1 MQADMIALRALLAAP
16 VEALGYELLLLEQTH
31 NDKDAVLRVYI
42 DAPGGILLEDCE
54 QVSRQISL
62 VLDLE
67 DPIRGAYALE
77 VSSPGADRP
86 LVEADHFKAVLKQD
100 VRIVTH
106 DYILGRRRF
115 KGRLLEANEEQVV
128 IEVDAEEYDIP
139 LTSIDSARLVPD
151 FGD

>member
-1 MQADMIALRALLAAP
+1 MQADMTNLHSLLEP
-16 VEALGYELLLLEQTH
+16 SIEALGYELLLLEQTH
-31 NDKDAVLRVYI
+31 NEKEAVLRVYI

-77 VSSPGADRP
+77 VSSPGTDRP
-86 LVEADHFKAVLKQD
+86 LVKAEHFIAVQGQD
-100 VRIVTH
+100 IRVVTG

-115 KGRLLEANEEQVV
+115 KGRLLEADENLVV
-128 IEVDAEEYDIP
+128 VDVDGEAYDIP
-139 LTSIDSARLVPD
+139 LSSIESARLVPNFD
-151 FGD
+151 D